1 MFRPSRVPNNIA
13 PVRASRPRKLAAL
26 RREAQRGVRTTDS
39 GDVVVERSL
48 LELESRR
55 SMRGGWDVGRTATRK
70 LQGGAT
76 AAPLLMLVRQT
87 EALRSSYTHVVP
99 RVGAILLPSELDCR
113 KVRP

>member
-1 MFRPSRVPNNIA
+1 MFRSSRVPNNIA
-13 PVRASRPRKLAAL
+13 PVRFAHHGPRKLAAL

-55 SMRGGWDVGRTATRK
+55 SMRGGWDVGQTATRK

-87 EALRSSYTHVVP
+87 ETLRSSYTHVAP
-99 RVGAILLPSELDCR
+99 RVGAITLPSNG
-113 KVRP
+113 PS